1 MHPGND
7 RLRIAD
13 CPIDGLTVTDGLFS
27 TVEEAALA
35 LRRGWP
41 VCVKGDPT
49 SIDTSIDTSLDTS
62 LAILSAETATRDRLS
77 AFDPA
82 GGVILVTHP
91 RAATLKIRLYT
102 QGAIAIPFPRERGF
116 ELLKHLADPI
126 SDLSHPLM
134 GPFHAQREGV
144 GASHIAAIK
153 LAKLAGLL
161 PCVVARAALPP
172 EMAEWPSTDAASIL
186 AYDEKQARGFRAV
199 ASARVPLKG
208 AEETE
213 IVAFRASNGGPEH
226 LALLIGKPQPPGPV
240 LVRLHSECFTG
251 DILGSLKCDCGD
263 QLHGAIAAIAEG
275 GGGVLLYL
283 AQEGRGIGLM
293 NKLRAYALQDQG
305 FDTVEANLR
314 LGFGEDER
322 LFQPAATML
331 TILGFSR
338 IRLLT
343 NNPEK
348 VDALRRMGVDVVER
362 VSHAFPENP
371 HNAHYLATK
380 RTRAGHDL

>member
-1 MHPGND
+1 MTQP
-7 RLRIAD
+7 
-13 CPIDGLTVTDGLFS
+13 LFS
-27 TVEEAALA
+27 AVEEAALV
-35 LRRGWP
+35 LRRGLP
-41 VCVKGDPT
+41 VCLTDG
-49 SIDTSIDTSLDTS
+49 SNAL
-62 LAILSAETATRDRLS
+62 LALSAETLTPDRLS
-77 AFDPA
+77 AMKPERA
-82 GGVILVTHP
+82 VILITHP

-102 QGAIAIPFPRERGF
+102 EGAIAIPFPAERGF
-116 ELLKHLADPI
+116 ELVRHLADPI

-134 GPFHAQREGV
+134 GPFHALRDGV
-144 GASHIAAIK
+144 GTLHVAAIK

-161 PCVVARAALPP
+161 PCVVARPATPEERKACPAA
-172 EMAEWPSTDAASIL
+172 AASDVL
-186 AYDEKQARGFRAV
+186 SYDDAQARAFRAV

-208 AEETE
+208 AEETQV
-213 IVAFRASNGGPEH
+213 VAFRASNGGPEH
-226 LALLIGKPQPPGPV
+226 LALLIGNPVPPGPV

-251 DILGSLKCDCGD
+251 DLLGSLKCDCGD
-263 QLHGAIAAIAEG
+263 QLRGAIEAIAKG

-322 LFQPAATML
+322 VFRPAVTML
-331 TILGFSR
+331 TALGFTR

-348 VDALRRMGVDVVER
+348 VDALKRMGLEMVER
-362 VSHAFPENP
+362 VPHAFPANP

-380 RTRAGHDL
+380 RKKAGHDI